1 MVPIEVDGA
10 KLRLQQGGDALKRC
24 NCPRTREATTT
35 TMEISEPFSTAFVK
49 SRKTAVVKSSK
60 TKKQKISRKQP
71 GPYTVSKSKNFPP
84 INNFRH
90 QNLRRR
96 FFWSITGRA
105 PRPLFI
111 QTNRSI
117 GLVRLSSV

>member
-1 MVPIEVDGA
+1 MPIDVDGA
-10 KLRLQQGGDALKRC
+10 KLRLQQGGDASKRC

-35 TMEISEPFSTAFVK
+35 TIEVSEPFSTAFVK

-84 INNFRH
+84 IKSF
-90 QNLRRR
+90 Q
-96 FFWSITGRA
+96 A
-105 PRPLFI
+105 PTFKEKKF
-111 QTNRSI
+111 
-117 GLVRLSSV
+117 LVSNGSCTKAFVYPNH